1 MKKGIFKLGI
11 ALLALVAGTSCDKT
25 TEGVDSN
32 DLAITFAEKSYKIA
46 TEETAEIVF
55 TISGTAEACEVENII
70 TPDDGW
76 TVNGI
81 DINRTGNTTLE
92 GKFRL
97 TAPKEKSAG
106 KLFVYIKTASG
117 KTASGNCAVS
127 ASDDASKEVNI
138 VLDAATCTV
147 TPGATAELGFKV
159 TGKGAVNV
167 KVAVTVESSEW
178 KCAVKEFAPAQK
190 GGYEGKISVTAPA
203 TVGSSKAKLTIT
215 NNAGEEV
222 ANEEITLSSTEI
234 KVTFDEDSYSF
245 DALEKKKIKI
255 DVTCG
260 GIVTLKSVTT
270 DLWRVQDNTS
280 KRKED
285 GSGYTGTIELM
296 APSIPDEAQ
305 FILRVIDSAKNE
317 IDFAVKVICEG
328 GIATPAPHSGA
339 NCIVI
344 DKSGTVSFDAVKG
357 NGEAVSGSKVVR
369 IWTDAEGLLDES
381 TLAYKNGEISFKT
394 GASFKTGNA
403 LVALLDDAGTIKW
416 SWHLWFVDTLNLD
429 APSGT
434 FMNMNLGATSSE
446 KVAESLGMLYQWGR
460 KEAFPGPKD
469 FSTDQEEDSKPF
481 DAENMRP
488 FSFADG
494 YAWGVV
500 DVDMTTQDISA
511 QYPTQMATYGSK
523 LPTGNSTDAWPAE
536 ADPCPKGWRVPNHK
550 ELQEHWG
557 CVNDK
562 VSLPN
567 DYKAYGNGAVP
578 VNYPDEWWPAAGK
591 RMTHNG
597 VRSWSGALRLT
608 NYSGYYWTSTG
619 SFAKSEY
626 DSEADIQDIGY
637 ISAAGLSWWTYGNIN
652 ISVSPS
658 ETKTTAASV
667 RCIKE

>member
-1 MKKGIFKLGI
+1 MKNGIFKLGI

-25 TEGVDSN
+25 DGGLDSN

-55 TISGTAEACEVENII
+55 TVSGATEACEVENII

-81 DINRTGNTTLE
+81 EINRTGSTTLE

-117 KTASGNCAVS
+117 KTVSGNCAVS
-127 ASDDASKEVNI
+127 ASDDVSKDVNI

-167 KVAVTVESSEW
+167 KAAVTVESGDW

-190 GGYEGKISVTAPA
+190 GGYEGKISVTAPE

-222 ANEEITLSSTEI
+222 ANEEITLSATEI
-234 KVTFDEDSYSF
+234 KVTFDENSYSF

-260 GIVTLKSVTT
+260 GVVTIKSVVT

-285 GSGYTGTIELM
+285 GSGYTETIELM

-305 FILRVIDSAKNE
+305 FIIRVIDSSENAA
-317 IDFAVKVICEG
+317 DFAVKVICEG

-339 NCIVI
+339 NCIVV
-344 DKSGTVSFDAVKG
+344 DNAGSVAFDAVKG

-369 IWTDAEGLLDES
+369 IWADAEGLLDETS
-381 TLAYKNGEISFKT
+381 LAYKGGKISFKT
-394 GASFKTGNA
+394 GATFKAGNA
-403 LVALLDDAGTIKW
+403 LVALLDDAGKIKW
-416 SWHLWFVDTLNLD
+416 SWHLWFVQGLNTD
-429 APSGT
+429 APAGT

-446 KVAESLGMLYQWGR
+446 KDAGSLGMLYQWGR

-469 FSTDQEEDSKPF
+469 FSTDQEYETEAFSAD
-481 DAENMRP
+481 NMLA
-488 FSFADG
+488 FTLADG
-494 YAWGVV
+494 YKWGTV
-500 DVDMTTQDISA
+500 DVEMTSHEAEA
-511 QYPTQMATYGSK
+511 QHPTEMVEYGSK
-523 LPTGNSTDAWPAE
+523 LATGNSTDAWSAE
-536 ADPCPKGWRVPNHK
+536 ADPCPKGWRVPNHH

-557 CVNDK
+557 CIDDSATV
-562 VSLPN
+562 PN
-567 DYKAYGNGAVP
+567 DYKAYGNGAAP
-578 VNYPDEWWPAAGK
+578 AKYPNEWWPAPGV
-591 RMTHNG
+591 RMGHNG
-597 VRSWSGALRLT
+597 MRSWNGALRLT
-608 NYSGYYWTSTG
+608 NYSGYYWSSTA

-626 DSEADIQDIGY
+626 DSEADIQDLGY
-637 ISAAGLSWWTYGNIN
+637 ISAAVLSWWSYNSVN
-652 ISVSPS
+652 ISLSAAN
-658 ETKTTAASV
+658 TKATAASV